1 MLTNNERV
9 TLFKGFTLDLAR
21 GCVLHADR
29 PVHLRPQSYEVLKYL
44 VENKGRL
51 ISKDK
56 LIEEV
61 WQGRAVT
68 DGSLGKCIEE
78 VREALGPEARQYVRN
93 VRGRGYIFDPAAPPG
108 DKTQSTRTEQ
118 IDFVRLLV
126 EDEEAVELEA
136 SVERRFHRG
145 VESRQSDLLFKK
157 SGGRTLALMATGV
170 VLISAT
176 VIVAYTFFA
185 GRSSNSAPVTS
196 IAVLPLVNESGNSD
210 LEYLSE
216 GVSESLINSLSQL
229 PQLKVIARSSAFE
242 YKGKGV
248 DLREVSRAL
257 GVQAVL
263 MGRVAQHGDNLLVS
277 VELVDARDRAQLWGE
292 RYTRKS
298 ADLQGVQ
305 EDITRTISEKLRL
318 RLTGEQEQ
326 QLTRR
331 ATQNP
336 EAYELYLNG
345 LFYYRKPGMDG
356 ITKSLD
362 YFEKALVLDRNFA
375 PAWVEV
381 ARVNDFLAGNSLLNP
396 KEPLAKAK
404 AAVQR
409 ALALDETLPD
419 AHLQF
424 ARIKR
429 SEWDW
434 AGAEQEYKR
443 AIALNP
449 NLAEAHGKYSSFL
462 SVMGRHAEAL
472 AENKRAQ
479 DLDPLRI
486 GLRRQEAF
494 ALLLARRYDEAVE
507 RSEQTI
513 SLEQPTHGIPY
524 FGVGLIYGATGR
536 HHQAIAAYQKA
547 ISIMG
552 ETTSV
557 RCYLGSTLAM
567 AGRKREALSILSKLK
582 TTQEYVSPAELAV
595 LYVGLDDKESAIAS
609 LERAYAVH
617 DLQLENLKVDP
628 QLDSLRTDPRFQNL
642 LRRVGLP

>member
-1 MLTNNERV
+1 
-9 TLFKGFTLDLAR
+9 
-21 GCVLHADR
+21 
-29 PVHLRPQSYEVLKYL
+29 
-44 VENKGRL
+44 
-51 ISKDK
+51 
-56 LIEEV
+56 
-61 WQGRAVT
+61 
-68 DGSLGKCIEE
+68 
-78 VREALGPEARQYVRN
+78 
-93 VRGRGYIFDPAAPPG
+93 
-108 DKTQSTRTEQ
+108 
-118 IDFVRLLV
+118 
-126 EDEEAVELEA
+126 
-136 SVERRFHRG
+136 
-145 VESRQSDLLFKK
+145 
-157 SGGRTLALMATGV
+157 
-170 VLISAT
+170 
-176 VIVAYTFFA
+176 
-185 GRSSNSAPVTS
+185 
-196 IAVLPLVNESGNSD
+196 
-210 LEYLSE
+210 
-216 GVSESLINSLSQL
+216 
-229 PQLKVIARSSAFE
+229 
-242 YKGKGV
+242 
-248 DLREVSRAL
+248 
-257 GVQAVL
+257 
-263 MGRVAQHGDNLLVS
+263 
-277 VELVDARDRAQLWGE
+277 
-292 RYTRKS
+292 
-298 ADLQGVQ
+298 
-305 EDITRTISEKLRL
+305 
-318 RLTGEQEQ
+318 
-326 QLTRR
+326 
-331 ATQNP
+331 
-336 EAYELYLNG
+336 
-345 LFYYRKPGMDG
+345 MDG

-362 YFEKALVLDRNFA
+362 YFEKALALDRNFA

-381 ARVNDFLAGNSLLNP
+381 ARVNDFLAGNSMLNP
-396 KEPLAKAK
+396 KEPLARAK

-462 SVMGRHAEAL
+462 SIMGRHAEAL

-507 RSEQTI
+507 RSEQTL

-536 HHQAIAAYQKA
+536 YHQAIAAYQKA

-617 DLQLENLKVDP
+617 DRQLENLKVDP
-628 QLDSLRTDPRFQNL
+628 QLDSLRPDPRFQNL